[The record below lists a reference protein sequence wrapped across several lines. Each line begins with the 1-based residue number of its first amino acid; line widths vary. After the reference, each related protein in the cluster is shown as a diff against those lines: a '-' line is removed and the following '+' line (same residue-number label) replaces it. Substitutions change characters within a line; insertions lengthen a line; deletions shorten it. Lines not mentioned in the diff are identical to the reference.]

1 MDVRSC
7 TASYH
12 DSDHHLVR
20 IKYLQKML
28 KYKNIHDARQRKYD
42 IRKLKDM
49 EFIRIYEEQ
58 VRKWTT
64 DNSEQQNNQN
74 EETSETKWENY

>member
-1 MDVRSC
+1 
-7 TASYH
+7 
-12 DSDHHLVR
+12 
-20 IKYLQKML
+20 ML